1 MGMVWRQPREE
12 PTLPQGTGQ
21 RLSEMDR
28 AQLEMLEGRVD
39 AGIEAIDRMI
49 EAGKALA
56 VIRQRQLYR
65 AASATWEGY
74 VSTRFNLTKR
84 RADQLIGF
92 AEVQGVL
99 DEMGT
104 AVPKMSERSIRPLVG
119 LDPEAVREV
128 VSEASED
135 PAGVTPATL
144 RKAAAKRKPK
154 AKAKAPRPRR
164 FKVPGGIVVVT
175 LNAKAAA
182 AGIDIEAAL
191 LAAVEAV
198 RRDGQAEA
206 A

>member
-1 MGMVWRQPREE
+1 M
-12 PTLPQGTGQ
+12 PQGTGQ

-119 LDPEAVREV
+119 LDPDAVREV

-135 PAGVTPATL
+135 PAGVTPSSI

-154 AKAKAPRPRR
+154 AKAKAPRPWRQ
-164 FKVPGGIVVVT
+164 KVPCAVVSVVF
-175 LNAKAAA
+175 NAKAQA
-182 AGIDIEAAL
+182 AGVDVEAAL
-191 LAAVEAV
+191 VAALEAY
-198 RRDGQAEA
+198 RRQAGSEA